1 MDYGRFLIC
10 PRDKLQSVGSFVVP
24 ENMIDVFWTWVLRCQ
39 AFAIVGFWL
48 FKELTIHRSWDAF
61 LSFSKTTKRS
71 RHKKGVEV
79 KSFLKEPSN
88 GLSSP
93 HTARIKWFIS
103 SDTLKAQKATFCEI
117 NLKRSTWSLKN
128 YHCASEASKLFF
140 SKLFLKFP
148 AIFLPLF
155 NFLENIGVQRWKVA

>member
-1 MDYGRFLIC
+1 MHLHKVVLIKKSDYIDRGAIFIIKIIVGGIMDYGRFLIC

-39 AFAIVGFWL
+39 ASAIVGFWL

-117 NLKRSTWSLKN
+117 NLKRSTW
-128 YHCASEASKLFF
+128 
-140 SKLFLKFP
+140 FLKK
-148 AIFLPLF
+148 LD
-155 NFLENIGVQRWKVA
+155 GTMQQ